1 MKNVLLLFLAMSV
14 SVVLYGQRTVSGTVT
29 NVDGEPLIGANVTV
43 VGEDGYGTIT
53 DFDGFFELQ
62 VPESAEM
69 LDVSYIG
76 YQATEIKL
84 GDADEYNVLL
94 EDSGVALDEVV
105 VTAMGVERESRELG
119 YAVSTIDGT
128 TLAQTRTS
136 NVIGNLSGRVAG
148 VRVNAS
154 SGTAG
159 GSVNIQIRGL
169 NSLGGGNQPLFV
181 VDGVP
186 ISNSSFNGS
195 RSDIISGGADVGN
208 RAADLNPD
216 DIEKMTILKGSSA
229 VALYG
234 QRARDGVVMVTTK
247 RGKKSGINVEY
258 NTSIRAS
265 NAFRLPDFQNEY
277 ATGSFGEYDANNFT
291 NGWGPK
297 ISTINGISDEINAFP
312 FDEPVSSL
320 QAQPDN
326 VKDFFRTGV
335 TFINNIAVSSRS
347 EKGDIRVSFT
357 NHSEEG
363 IVPGNELNKNVI
375 SINGGSSLNERLRV
389 RGVANYVRTEG
400 LNRPRQGSN
409 NPNILMSS
417 VYGLPRTVD
426 NNTLKNNTVDPM
438 GMTIG
443 LNGNNTE
450 NNPYY
455 IVENNPFNNIVDRV
469 YGNVEATLDIT
480 KWWNVMGRMG
490 TDFFQE
496 NRRNISSKGTVNLQ
510 NGQFIDQSIYRREV
524 NTDIISRFKFK
535 LTDDLKLNALAGWN
549 VNQIGIERT
558 RLVANDLVVS
568 NLYNPANASSINGE
582 RFESLRRLYGGYADI
597 GFNFKD
603 YLYVNFTGRQDWS
616 STLPKANNSYFYPGV
631 SSSFIFTDALNI
643 NESVLSFGK
652 LRASWANVGSDVGP
666 YQLDFLFTPASDI
679 FTQFVPDNTLPHAG
693 QSVFRGPTSLPA
705 GPILRPQ
712 NQATFEVGTELQFFK
727 GRFGI
732 DFSYY
737 NTLTSDQIVNVS
749 VAQSTGFES
758 ILLNSGEIRNS
769 GVEALVTLS
778 PLSPESEFQWNIIAN
793 FTRNRQ
799 KVETLAEGLDDLGLT
814 SGFSGLSIRAEEGES
829 FGLYGAGWAKSPT
842 GDIVIN
848 QSTGLRER
856 GDRERLGNILPDYQW
871 GVENVFSFKG
881 ITLSVLVD
889 ASVGGVMFSRT
900 VSSIRGAGLAEE
912 TLENRGQTFVDNGVN
927 RVTVDGEEMFI
938 ENQTPVR
945 SMQDFWSNYTDN
957 SNTEGS
963 IFDASYI
970 KLREIALSYS
980 LPKRWI
986 PEQSYIKGVSIGFE
1000 GRNLWL
1006 IDSEVPHI
1014 DPEASFFGPSL
1025 IGGAANIEFFS
1036 VPSMRTFGG
1045 NVKVRF

>member
-14 SVVLYGQRTVSGTVT
+14 SVVLYGQRIVSGTVT

-84 GDADEYNVLL
+84 GDADEYNVRL

-119 YAVSTIDGT
+119 YAVSTIDGE

-148 VRVNAS
+148 VRVNTS

-186 ISNSSFNGS
+186 ISNSAFNGS
-195 RSDIISGGADVGN
+195 RSEIISGGADVGN

-216 DIEKMTILKGSSA
+216 DIEKMTVLKGSSA

-234 QRARDGVVMVTTK
+234 QRARDGVIMVTTK
-247 RGKKSGINVEY
+247 RGKKAGINVEY
-258 NTSIRAS
+258 NSSVRAS
-265 NAFRLPDFQNEY
+265 TPFRLPSFQNEY

-297 ISTINGISDEINAFP
+297 ISTLNQNSDEINAFP

-320 QAQPDN
+320 QANPDN
-326 VKDFFRTGV
+326 VSNFFRTGV
-335 TFINNIAVSSRS
+335 TFINNVAVSSRS
-347 EKGDIRVSFT
+347 ERGDVRVSFT

-363 IVPGNELNKNVI
+363 IVPGNQLNKNVV
-375 SINGGSSLNERLRV
+375 SLNAGSSLSERLRI

-409 NPNILMSS
+409 NPNILMSN
-417 VYGLPRTVD
+417 VFGLPRTVSD
-426 NNTLKNNTVDPM
+426 NALRNNVIDPN
-438 GMTIG
+438 GRTIG
-443 LNGNNTE
+443 LNGNNTV

-455 IVENNPFNNIVDRV
+455 IVQNNPFNNVVDRI
-469 YGNVEATLDIT
+469 YGNVEASLDVT
-480 KWWNVMGRMG
+480 KWWNVLGRMG

-496 NRRNISSKGTVNLQ
+496 NRRNISSKGTINLM
-510 NGQFIDQSIYRREV
+510 NGQFEDRSIFRREF
-524 NTDIISRFKFK
+524 NTDIISTFKFK
-535 LTDDLKLNALAGWN
+535 LTDDLKVNALAGWN
-549 VNQIGIERT
+549 VNQIENERT
-558 RLVANDLVVS
+558 RIVANDLLVS
-568 NLYNPANASSINGE
+568 NLYNPANASSLNNS
-582 RFESLRRLYGGYADI
+582 RFESIRRLFGGYADI

-603 YLYVNFTGRQDWS
+603 YLYVNVTGRQDWS
-616 STLPKANNSYFYPGV
+616 STLPENNNSYFYPGI
-631 SSSFIFTDALNI
+631 SSSFVFTDAFNI
-643 NESVLSFGK
+643 EDDILSFGK
-652 LRASWANVGSDVGP
+652 VRASWANVGSDVGP
-666 YQLDFLFTPASDI
+666 YQLDFLFTPANEI
-679 FTQFVPDNTLPHAG
+679 FTQFVPNNTLPHDG
-693 QSVFRGPTSLPA
+693 QSVFNGPVSLPA
-705 GPILRPQ
+705 GSILRPQ
-712 NQATFEVGTELQFFK
+712 NQATFEVGTELQFFR
-727 GRFGI
+727 GRFGL
-732 DFSYY
+732 DLTYY
-737 NTLTSDQIVNVS
+737 NTLTSEQIVNVS

-758 ILLNSGEIRNS
+758 ILVNSGEIRNA

-778 PLSPESEFQWNIIAN
+778 PLSPESEFQWNIIGN

-799 KVETLAEGLDDLGLT
+799 TVETLAEGLDDLGVT

-829 FGLYGAGWAKSPT
+829 FGLYGAGWARNPN
-842 GDIVIN
+842 GDVIIN
-848 QSTGLRER
+848 ENTGLRER
-856 GDRERLGNILPDYQW
+856 GDRVRLGNILPDYQW
-871 GVENVFSFKG
+871 GVENVFSYKG
-881 ITLSVLVD
+881 ITLNVLID

-900 VSSIRGAGLAEE
+900 VSSIRGLGLAEE
-912 TLENRGQTFVDNGVN
+912 TLENRGQTFVDKGVN
-927 RVTVDGEEMFI
+927 EVEADGAI
-938 ENQTPVR
+938 TYVENETPVR
-945 SMQDFWSNYTDN
+945 SMQDFWENYTNN

-970 KLREIALSYS
+970 KLREVALSYS
-980 LPKRWI
+980 LPQRWI
-986 PEQSYIKGVSIGFE
+986 PQQSYVKGVSIGFE

-1025 IGGAANIEFFS
+1025 IGGAANVEFFS
-1036 VPSMRTFGG
+1036 VPTARTFGG
-1045 NVKVRF
+1045 NIKIRF

>member
-1 MKNVLLLFLAMSV
+1 M
-14 SVVLYGQRTVSGTVT
+14 VLYGQRTVSGTVT
-29 NVDGEPLIGANVTV
+29 DVDGQPLIGANVTV

-53 DFDGFFELQ
+53 DFDGYYELQ
-62 VPESAEM
+62 VPEGAEE
-69 LDVSYIG
+69 LDISYIG
-76 YQATEIKL
+76 YQAAQIEL
-84 GDADEYNVLL
+84 GESNEYDIAL
-94 EDSGVALDEVV
+94 EDSGVALDEIV

-119 YAVSTIDGT
+119 YAVSTIDGN

-195 RSDIISGGADVGN
+195 RNEIIAGGADVGN

-216 DIEKMTILKGSSA
+216 DIEKMTVLKGSSA
-229 VALYG
+229 TALYG
-234 QRARDGVVMVTTK
+234 QRARDGVIMVTTK
-247 RGKKSGINVEY
+247 RGKKAGINVEY
-258 NTSIRAS
+258 NTSVRAS

-277 ATGSFGEYDANNFT
+277 TTGSNGQYDANNFV

-297 ISTINGISDEINAFP
+297 ISTLNETSDEINTFP

-320 QAQPDN
+320 QAYPDN

-335 TFINNIAVSSRS
+335 TFINNVAVSSRS
-347 EKGDIRVSFT
+347 EKGDIRVSYT

-363 IVPGNELNKNVI
+363 IVPGNQLDKNVI
-375 SINGGSSLNERLRV
+375 SINGGSSLSERLRI

-409 NPNILMSS
+409 NPNVLISN

-426 NNTLKNNTVDPM
+426 VNSLKNNTVDEN

-443 LNGNNTE
+443 LNGTNTS
-450 NNPYY
+450 NNPFY
-455 IVENNPFNNIVDRV
+455 IVNNNPFNNVVDRI
-469 YGNVEATLDIT
+469 YGNLEANLDVT
-480 KWWNVMGRMG
+480 KWWNIMGRMG
-490 TDFFQE
+490 TDLFQE
-496 NRRNISSKGTVNLQ
+496 NRRNISSRGTINLM
-510 NGQFIDQSIYRREV
+510 NGQFEDRSIYRREF
-524 NTDIISRFKFK
+524 NTDVISTFKFTISK
-535 LTDDLKLNALAGWN
+535 DFKINALAGWN
-549 VNQIGIERT
+549 VNQIEAERT

-568 NLYNPANASSINGE
+568 NLYNPANAASVNNE
-582 RFESLRRLYGGYADI
+582 RFESMRRLYGGYADI
-597 GFNFKD
+597 GVNFRD
-603 YLYVNFTGRQDWS
+603 YLYVNVTGRQDWT
-616 STLPKANNSYFYPGV
+616 STLPEDNNSYFYPGV
-631 SSSFIFTDALNI
+631 SSSFVFTDAFKLNDDI
-643 NESVLSFGK
+643 LTFGK

-679 FTQFVPDNTLPHAG
+679 FTQFVSNNTLPHDG
-693 QSVFRGPTSLPA
+693 QSVFRGPASLPA
-705 GPILRPQ
+705 GSSLIPQ
-712 NQATFEVGTELQFFK
+712 NQATFEVGTELQFLK
-727 GRFGI
+727 GRFGV

-758 ILLNSGEIRNS
+758 ILVNSGEIRNS
-769 GVEALVTLS
+769 GIEALVTLS
-778 PLSPESEFQWNIIAN
+778 PLSKESAFQWNIIAN
-793 FTRNRQ
+793 YTRNRQ
-799 KVETLAEGLDDLGLT
+799 KVEKLAEGLDDLGLT

-829 FGLYGAGWAKSPT
+829 FGLYGAGWAKSPD

-848 QSTGLRER
+848 ENTGLRER

-881 ITLSVLVD
+881 VTLSVLVD

-900 VSSIRGAGLAEE
+900 VSSLRGAGLAEE
-912 TLENRGQTFVDNGVN
+912 TLENRGETFIDKGVN
-927 RVTVDGEEMFI
+927 AQTVDGEVVYV

-963 IFDASYI
+963 IFDASYV
-970 KLREIALSYS
+970 KLREVAVSYS

-986 PEQSYIKGVSIGFE
+986 PEQSYIQGVSIGFE

-1045 NVKVRF
+1045 NIKIRF